1 MPKILTVGEILV
13 ELIATT
19 KGDGF
24 HEPQPLIGPYPSG
37 APAIFVDQVGRLG
50 GDAAIIGRV
59 GDDDFGHLNIARLAR
74 DGIDV
79 SGIEVAQGEATGCA
93 FVRYREDGSRSFVF
107 TMAQSATAALS
118 ITGAGASLM
127 ESCDHIHIMGTAL
140 SAPGMAEVAM
150 EAVSRIKARGG
161 SLSFDPNIRPEI
173 LDTPGLRARLDGIL
187 DQTDIFLPSGN
198 ELFMLTGA
206 RDEASA
212 IRALLKCGIREIVLK
227 RGAKGASHF
236 DATGRID
243 IAPLTVEEIDPTGA
257 GDCFGG
263 TFVALRLAGASP
275 LEALRLANA
284 AGARAVT
291 RTGPME
297 GSSTRAELDRFLA
310 DHEAEC

>member
-37 APAIFVDQVGRLG
+37 APAIFVNQVGRLG

-79 SGIEVAQGEATGCA
+79 SGIEVAQGEVTGCA

-118 ITGAGASLM
+118 ITGTGASLM

-173 LDTPGLRARLDGIL
+173 LDAPGLRTRLDEVL

-212 IRALLKCGIREIVLK
+212 IRVLLDRGIREIVLK
-227 RGAKGASHF
+227 RGAEGASHF
-236 DATGRID
+236 DADGRTD

-263 TFVALRLAGASP
+263 AFVTLRLAGATP
-275 LEALRLANA
+275 FEALRLANA

-310 DHEAEC
+310 DHETDY